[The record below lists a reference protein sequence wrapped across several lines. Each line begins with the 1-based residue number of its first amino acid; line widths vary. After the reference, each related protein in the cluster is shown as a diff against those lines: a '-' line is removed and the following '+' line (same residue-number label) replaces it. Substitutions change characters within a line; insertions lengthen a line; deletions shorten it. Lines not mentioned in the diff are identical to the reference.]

1 MTYSIRQITDIFQV
15 NPIIIQVNAIL
26 EDFVQLAPASPWSDY
41 PAPAEYGDGHASA
54 LFCGTM
60 DGLPTDSVELELF
73 IEKLDLEWDPN

>member
-41 PAPAEYGDGHASA
+41 PAPAEYGPGH
-54 LFCGTM
+54 GTAM
-60 DGLPTDSVELELF
+60 FIGSLNCLPTDTRELEDFL
-73 IEKLDLEWDPN
+73 EELDLDWAPQ